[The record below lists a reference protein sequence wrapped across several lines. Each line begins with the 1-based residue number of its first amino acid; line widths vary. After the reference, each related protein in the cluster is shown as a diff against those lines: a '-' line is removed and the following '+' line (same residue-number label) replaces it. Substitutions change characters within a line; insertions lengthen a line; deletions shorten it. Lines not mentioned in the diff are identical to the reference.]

1 MSNFAIFAATM
12 ASCIRA
18 IGCNHPVDVEGTKYS
33 GEIID
38 DVSMW
43 CAELSADTTSNELL
57 DGKHRMV
64 CEMLYQFYCNL
75 IDSTDPNDITD
86 EIADELH
93 GVAMAYMIPVV
104 TEDIQF
110 FEELKN
116 DENIPAAVRE
126 SFSEDRLKEL
136 LDIK

>member
-1 MSNFAIFAATM
+1 MSNFAIFVATM

-18 IGCNHPVDVEGTKYS
+18 IGCNHPVEGTAYS
-33 GEIID
+33 GEAID
-38 DVSMW
+38 GISMW
-43 CAELSADTTSNELL
+43 CAELSADTTSNEML

-93 GVAMAYMIPVV
+93 GVAISYMIPVV
-104 TEDIQF
+104 REDLQF